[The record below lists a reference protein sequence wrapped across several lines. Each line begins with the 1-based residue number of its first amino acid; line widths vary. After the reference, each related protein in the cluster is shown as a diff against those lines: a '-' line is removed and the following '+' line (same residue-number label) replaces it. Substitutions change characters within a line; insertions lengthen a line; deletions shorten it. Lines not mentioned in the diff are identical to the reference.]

1 MRKGSIEKH
10 RRGRRYRG
18 SHYRSRAGEVPAPGL
33 RRIRLAERRR
43 RLRRRQTYLT
53 LLAGIF
59 LSAAVFAGIV
69 VLEKSRG
76 SSPAA
81 RSETGDSQNVIFTG
95 MDRGNLTQILLL
107 EVSQKGYSLYTLPAR
122 TLADVPGH
130 GFERLDQIINIG
142 GQPLLDQTV
151 ADLLRLPIRYHV
163 IFNSGVIG
171 LMASEA
177 GSVNFK
183 ALEPLRSADGSVN
196 LGKGN
201 NPADPQQAMSYLN
214 EAVND
219 GSAGP
224 QIQALFYQGLFA
236 GISGK
241 TEGERRNFAGQLY
254 RQVQTDL
261 GEDSFA
267 NLFVSIT
274 TPGQPFGVW
283 ALPVQAAG
291 EGQAWYF
298 EPQPAELSV
307 LTSGSPANSAF
318 TLEIRNGGVS
328 QPVIDAVTA
337 KLAPLR
343 FKMAPATDASDV
355 GYDSTQI
362 RCGSDAL
369 DGGGQ
374 VENLLGKGTI
384 IKDDSLEKKQIIVI
398 IGRDVSNS

>member
-10 RRGRRYRG
+10 RRGRHYRG
-18 SHYRSRAGEVPAPGL
+18 SHYRSRAGEVPVPGL
-33 RRIRLAERRR
+33 RRTRLAERRR

-59 LSAAVFAGIV
+59 LSVAVFAGIV
-69 VLEKSRG
+69 ALEKSRG
-76 SSPAA
+76 SSAA

-95 MDRGNLTQILLL
+95 IDQGNLTQILLL

-163 IFNSGVIG
+163 IFNAGAVG
-171 LMASEA
+171 MMASEA

-196 LGKGN
+196 LGKGD
-201 NPADPQQAMSYLN
+201 NPADPQHAMSYLN

-236 GISGK
+236 GLSGNP
-241 TEGERRNFAGQLY
+241 ESERRSFAGQLY
-254 RQVQTDL
+254 RQVKTDL
-261 GEDSFA
+261 GEGSFA

-298 EPQPAELSV
+298 EPQPAQLSV
-307 LTSGSPANSAF
+307 LMSGSPADSAF
-318 TLEIRNGGVS
+318 TLEIRNGGVG

-374 VENLLGKGTI
+374 VEDLLGKGTI

-398 IGRDVSNS
+398 IGRDISNS